1 MVVDAAVAAIA
12 SIAIACPDG
21 PQHDWSRPEPH
32 RIHYASGQAPILW
45 LLLSEAIE
53 GEYNNS
59 KCIWM
64 QGLQQEASSLLP
76 PICVG

>member
-1 MVVDAAVAAIA
+1 MVDDAAVAAIP

-53 GEYNNS
+53 TEDHRPM
-59 KCIWM
+59 CI
-64 QGLQQEASSLLP
+64 
-76 PICVG
+76 